1 MDTNMEFKNNYC
13 DIKRVI
19 NTNLYE
25 LPTLPTWACSDL
37 FQSTALV
44 LILGILIFTTSGC
57 SGSESQQSVF
67 ACLVLW
73 SMVCFGSRVI

>member
-1 MDTNMEFKNNYC
+1 MDTNMEFKHNYC
-13 DIKRVI
+13 DITRVI

-25 LPTLPTWACSDL
+25 LPTCACSDL

>member
-1 MDTNMEFKNNYC
+1 MDTNMEFKHNYC

-25 LPTLPTWACSDL
+25 LPTLPTCACSDL

-44 LILGILIFTTSGC
+44 LIL
-57 SGSESQQSVF
+57 VF
-67 ACLVLW
+67 
-73 SMVCFGSRVI
+73 